1 MSLLVTEGHQ
11 SYEYSELLER
21 ITEQLKGKIGVSG
34 PATAITRAEEVQVV
48 KIGTTKV
55 SWQNFDAMVTA
66 IDRKHEHMMN
76 YVAAELGT
84 EAILGKENNMIILGK
99 F

>member
-1 MSLLVTEGHQ
+1 
-11 SYEYSELLER
+11 
-21 ITEQLKGKIGVSG
+21 
-34 PATAITRAEEVQVV
+34 
-48 KIGTTKV
+48 
-55 SWQNFDAMVTA
+55 MVTA

>member
-1 MSLLVTEGHQ
+1 VTEGHK
-11 SYEYSELLER
+11 SYEYNEMLER
-21 ITEQLKGKIGVSG
+21 ITEQLKGKIGISG
-34 PATAITRAEEVQVV
+34 PATVITRAEEVQVV
-48 KIGTTKV
+48 KIRANKV
-55 SWQNFDAMVTA
+55 SWQNFHAMVTA

-84 EAILGKENNMIILGK
+84 EATLGMENNMILVGK